1 MFDLADISVFS
12 ALPASQLEVL
22 RLSADQRHCA
32 AGTIICRKGSIGRSF
47 FVVAAGGVRVLHDA
61 APGRRSTGVFLG
73 PGQVF
78 GEMSLLSDQPVS
90 ATVVATTDTVLYTFP
105 KRTLLTLFNDY
116 PVVRDAVVRLLI
128 DRLRH
133 RSASDADRPA
143 APCALVVVPA
153 THHQT
158 RTVTEA
164 IARAVA
170 HYAPGSCIVDTRHP
184 PTRDTAKVE
193 PPSFFPGGIG
203 PLRSRALGEIPVY
216 LSSATDGWHR
226 ELIGAWRG
234 AGSIGQLLLLVVADD
249 QADDLSD
256 VLIADDVVL
265 LIIGAGIGE
274 TRASSDRVFGLAAVE
289 RLSLERRPTPGGT
302 PTAGR
307 WAFHLAPAESDLLI
321 EAAPRNGYQP
331 RRRRLTGSRA
341 GPPVVRSASR
351 WGPAPPLASLTWAC
365 SRYST
370 RLESSSTTHADRAWA
385 VSSPCSTPCM
395 ATPSRPVTRAA
406 ACWARTTR
414 SVT

>member
-1 MFDLADISVFS
+1 MFDLADIPVFS
-12 ALPASQLEVL
+12 ALPVSQLEVL

-32 AGTIICRKGSIGRSF
+32 AGTIVCRKGSIGRSF

-61 APGRRSTGVFLG
+61 APGRRSTSVFLG

-78 GEMSLLSDQPVS
+78 GEMSLLSDLPVS
-90 ATVVATTDTVLYTFP
+90 ATVVAATDTLLYTFP
-105 KRTLLTLFNDY
+105 KRTLLTLFNDH

-153 THHQT
+153 THHET

-184 PTRDTAKVE
+184 PTRDTATVE
-193 PPSFFPGGIG
+193 PPSFFPDGIG
-203 PLRSRALGEIPVY
+203 PLRSRSLGEIRVY
-216 LSSATDGWHR
+216 LSGATGGWHR
-226 ELIGAWRG
+226 ELIGAWRR
-234 AGSIGQLLLLVVADD
+234 AGSIGQLLLLVVAED
-249 QADDLSD
+249 QADDLSE

-289 RLSLERRPTPGGT
+289 RPPALVHAEVPRRAQAVQGLSEKRFRATGSGQPVFNFPTLRYHGWFSTARRTRPSGPR
-302 PTAGR
+302 A
-307 WAFHLAPAESDLLI
+307 LLSSI
-321 EAAPRNGYQP
+321 PRN
-331 RRRRLTGSRA
+331 LN
-341 GPPVVRSASR
+341 VV
-351 WGPAPPLASLTWAC
+351 WQDHL
-365 SRYST
+365 
-370 RLESSSTTHADRAWA
+370 DQN
-385 VSSPCSTPCM
+385 
-395 ATPSRPVTRAA
+395 
-406 ACWARTTR
+406 
-414 SVT
+414 